1 MNLDNV
7 HIVTERNMIDPN
19 PSNPDPNDR
28 CIISLSL
35 DIRISDSERKAS
47 HDEVMVIF
55 RRHAEELTQI
65 IKRLL

>member
-7 HIVTERNMIDPN
+7 HITTERYMIDPN
-19 PSNPDPNDR
+19 PSNPDCNDG
-28 CIISLSL
+28 CTISLTL

-65 IKRLL
+65 IKKLL